1 MKIWNCTEHA
11 KNNRLVWFTSE
22 QSLADKFLPARLVLD
37 TTPLD
42 PPPSPY
48 PGRRFQPWAAEYE
61 LQGWRAKER
70 TPAQCGRRPPWSLR
84 HPFLWLVSGDITN
97 FLLTSEL

>member
-1 MKIWNCTEHA
+1 MQRTTDW
-11 KNNRLVWFTSE
+11 WFTSE
-22 QSLADKFLPARLVLD
+22 QSLADKFLPVRLVLD

-61 LQGWRAKER
+61 LQGWRAMER
-70 TPAQCGRRPPWSLR
+70 KPVHLPSVAAGLLGASDILY
-84 HPFLWLVSGDITN
+84 SGLSVVT
-97 FLLTSEL
+97 LQTCY